1 MRVLLAFFQSLKL
14 AKFTAA
20 YLQFHPVKK
29 KQTKK
34 DKTCNHKKCVVRFEA
49 GDWEVYFE
57 LQAEEDIVNKDN
69 GVRMQI
75 I

>member
-1 MRVLLAFFQSLKL
+1 MRVLLAFFRNSLPQIFLKS
-14 AKFTAA
+14 
-20 YLQFHPVKK
+20 PSKK
-29 KQTKK
+29 NQTKK
-34 DKTCNHKKCVVRFEA
+34 DKTCNHIKCVVRFEA

-57 LQAEEDIVNKDN
+57 LQTEEDIVKDH